1 MSQALITEVTEI
13 LEARGVKIDPEHQA
27 IFSKDV
33 LSVLSHI
40 KYHTGNEFIDYVDD
54 AGEIVY
60 PYAVAKFIA
69 GAIEHRERPEV
80 KGNLKSRSMG
90 SVSYTFKDS
99 DGIYPAYLYS
109 LLDEFMLRRKAK
121 FHVFK

>member
-1 MSQALITEVTEI
+1 MSQALIEEVRDV
-13 LEARGVKIDPEHQA
+13 LEAKGITIPVDQEQL
-27 IFSKDV
+27 FSKDV
-33 LSVLSHI
+33 LSILSHV
-40 KYHTGNEFIDYVDD
+40 KYHTGNEFIEYVDESG
-54 AGEIVY
+54 AIAY
-60 PYAVAKFIA
+60 PFAVAKFIA
-69 GAIEHRERPEV
+69 GAIEFRERPEV